1 MLIDR
6 EIIQKAK
13 RKLGDE
19 NAALIAEALHLDDFD
34 EKHMKSCCPFHHED
48 TPSFI
53 YNPKAYNMHCF
64 GCSRTVDLI
73 DAYMESGDTY
83 VEAVQK
89 LLDKADIVYPM
100 GEIGVKTKREYRYP
114 HEEKSNMDSV
124 YQYLGIRGISKQ
136 IVDNHDIGADQH
148 GNIAFHY
155 YDTNNVLT
163 MVKYRPSHRVDKSKG
178 EAKNW
183 AQKDADTT
191 PLLFNMNRINIESP
205 LVICEGEIDALAV
218 MEAGY
223 PNAVS
228 VPFGA
233 GNFGWID
240 ENWDWLEQF
249 ESIIICSDNDDPGIK
264 MQKECL
270 SRLGTW
276 RTKFVEVPEFYT
288 DEEKM
293 TKRKIKDMNEVL
305 YFFGKHKVLE
315 LIMNAKESPIE
326 SVIDLT
332 EIKGESLED
341 MDGIETG
348 LLPLDREVGKL
359 YYGTLN
365 IMSGSPG
372 SGKSSLIYQMA
383 CNAMDAGIVTWIYS
397 GEFSD
402 SMTRDWFEPILAGPR
417 HMKAYQSRKGDTY
430 YRVDNAVLSK
440 INSRYKGM
448 CYLYRDDHEG
458 SLTLLMKSMEEVVR
472 RYGAKFIIMDNMS
485 VIDTSNPDEELLE
498 QKEIVKRL
506 LTFARKY
513 NVAILL
519 VAHPRKMQT
528 GAKVSLYDVA
538 GSSVIVNLAHR
549 SLALKRV
556 TDDERSRN
564 AQFSSVKPELR
575 QYDVV
580 FTINKDRMR
589 GRSNIDIGLY
599 YDKASRRFYTSKEE
613 LDRQYS
619 WDTGTYTQELPYEK
633 PDDSEVFV

>member
-6 EIIQKAK
+6 EVILRAKQKI
-13 RKLGDE
+13 GDN
-19 NAALIAEALHLDDFD
+19 NAALIAEALKIDDFD
-34 EKHMKSCCPFHHED
+34 FHHLKSCCPFHHED

-64 GCSRTVDLI
+64 GCAKTVDLI
-73 DAYMESGDTY
+73 DAYMEGGDTY

-89 LLDKADIVYPM
+89 LLDKADIVYPL

-114 HEEKSNMDSV
+114 YEENGKMDSV
-124 YQYLGIRGISKQ
+124 YSYLDIRGISKQ
-136 IVDNHDIGADQH
+136 TVDHHNVAADKN
-148 GNIAFHY
+148 GNIAFNY

-163 MVKYRPSHRVDKSKG
+163 MVKYRPSHKVNKKKESKS
-178 EAKNW
+178 W
-183 AQKDADTT
+183 AQRDADTT
-191 PLLFNMNRINIESP
+191 PLLFNMNRINTDSP
-205 LVICEGEIDALAV
+205 LVITEGEIDTLAV
-218 MEAGY
+218 IEAGY

-240 ENWDWLEQF
+240 ENWEWLEQF
-249 ESIIICSDNDDPGIK
+249 GSIIICSDNDDPGLK

-270 SRLGTW
+270 NRLGTW
-276 RTKFVEVPEFYT
+276 RTKFVEIPEYYIDAT
-288 DEEKM
+288 NK
-293 TKRKIKDMNEVL
+293 TKRKIKDVNEVL
-305 YFFGKHKVLE
+305 YFYGKQKLIE
-315 LIMNAKESPIE
+315 LITNAKESPIE

-332 EIKGESLED
+332 DVRGESLENI
-341 MDGIETG
+341 DGVETG
-348 LLPLDREVGKL
+348 ILPIDRELGKL

-383 CNAMDAGIVTWIYS
+383 CNAIDAGIVTWIYS

-417 HMKAYQSRKGDTY
+417 YIKDLKSKKGDTY
-430 YRVDNAVLSK
+430 YRVDTTILPK
-440 INSRYKGM
+440 INSKYKGM

-458 SLTLLMKSMEEVVR
+458 NLVLLMKSMEEVVR

-485 VIDTSNPDEELLE
+485 VIDTSDQDEELLE

-519 VAHPRKMQT
+519 VAHPRKMQI

-549 SLALKRV
+549 SLALKRI
-556 TDDERSRN
+556 TDDEREGT
-564 AQFSSVKPELR
+564 AQSTSVKPELR
-575 QYDVV
+575 QFDVV

-589 GRSNIDIGLY
+589 GRSNIDIGMY
-599 YDKASRRFYTSKEE
+599 YDKRSRRFYTTQDE
-613 LDRQYS
+613 LDRHYG
-619 WDTGTYTQELPYEK
+619 WDTNTYADKLPYDK
-633 PDDSEVFV
+633 PDDLEVFT

>member
-1 MLIDR
+1 MLITHD
-6 EIIQKAK
+6 IIQKAK
-13 RKLGDE
+13 LKLGNM
-19 NAALIAEALHLDDFD
+19 NATIIADALGLQDFD
-34 EKHMKSCCPFHHED
+34 GKHLKSCCPFHHED

-64 GCSRTVDLI
+64 GCSRTVDVI

-83 VEAVQK
+83 IEAVQK
-89 LLDKADIVYPM
+89 LLDAAGIVYPM

-114 HEEKSNMDSV
+114 HEENSNMV
-124 YQYLGIRGISKQ
+124 PVFEYMERRGISEQ
-136 IVDNHDIGADQH
+136 TVANHNIGADDK
-148 GNIAFHY
+148 GNVAFHY

-163 MVKYRPSHRVDKSKG
+163 MVKYRPSHRVDRTKESKS
-178 EAKNW
+178 W

-191 PLLFNMNRINIESP
+191 PLLFNMNRVNVESP
-205 LVICEGEIDALAV
+205 LVICEGEIDCLAII
-218 MEAGY
+218 ESGY

-276 RTKFVEVPEFYT
+276 RTKFVEIPEYYI
-288 DEEKM
+288 DEERK
-293 TKRKIKDMNEVL
+293 TKRKIKDANEVL
-305 YFFGKHKVLE
+305 YFFGKHKVID
-315 LIMNAKESPIE
+315 LILNAKESPIE
-326 SVIDLT
+326 SVVDLT
-332 EIKGESLED
+332 EIKGESLDD

-348 LLPLDREVGKL
+348 ILPLDRELGKL

-372 SGKSSLIYQMA
+372 SGKSSLIYQIA
-383 CNAMDAGIVTWIYS
+383 CNAMDAGVVTWIYS

-417 HMKAYQSRKGDTY
+417 HIETLQSKKGDTY
-430 YRVDNAVLSK
+430 YKVDNKVLPK
-440 INSRYKGM
+440 INSRYKGL

-458 SLTLLMKSMEEVVR
+458 SLGLLMQSMEEVVR

-485 VIDTSNPDEELLE
+485 VIDTSNPEEELLE

-506 LTFARKY
+506 LTFARKF

-528 GAKVSLYDVA
+528 GTKVSLYDVA

-556 TDDERSRN
+556 TDNERSGAISNCQIRDD
-564 AQFSSVKPELR
+564 LR

-589 GRSNIDIGLY
+589 GRSDIDVGLY
-599 YDKASRRFYTSKEE
+599 YDKGSRRFYTSNAE
-613 LDRQYS
+613 LDRKYS
-619 WDTGTYTQELPYEK
+619 WDVEVYTDELPYDK
-633 PDDSEVFV
+633 PDDSEVF

>member
-6 EIIQKAK
+6 DVIMKAK
-13 RKLGDE
+13 KKLGDE
-19 NAALIAEALHLDDFD
+19 NALLIAGALGIEDFD
-34 EKHMKSCCPFHHED
+34 SHHLKSCCPFHHED

-64 GCSRTVDLI
+64 GCSKTVDLV
-73 DAYMESGDTY
+73 DAYIESGDTY

-100 GEIGVKTKREYRYP
+100 GEVGVKTKREYRYP
-114 HEEKSNMDSV
+114 HEENGEMDSV
-124 YQYLGIRGISKQ
+124 YSYLNRRGISNSV
-136 IVDNHDIGADQH
+136 IDNHGISADKN
-148 GNIAFHY
+148 GNIAFNY

-163 MVKYRPSHRVDKSKG
+163 MVKYRPSHRVDKSK
-178 EAKNW
+178 ESKSW
-183 AQKDADTT
+183 AQRDADTT
-191 PLLFNMNRINIESP
+191 PLLFNMDRINVESP
-205 LVICEGEIDALAV
+205 LVITEGEIDALAV
-218 MEAGY
+218 IEAGY
-223 PNAVS
+223 SNVVS

-249 ESIIICSDNDDPGIK
+249 ESIIICSDNDNPGVK

-276 RTKFVEVPEFYT
+276 RTKFVEIPEYYI
-288 DEEKM
+288 DEEKQ
-293 TKRKIKDMNEVL
+293 TKRKIKDANEVL
-305 YFFGKHKVLE
+305 YFFGKQKLIE
-315 LIMNAKESPIE
+315 LILNAKESPIE

-341 MDGIETG
+341 LDGVETG
-348 LLPLDREVGKL
+348 ILPIDRELGKL

-417 HMKAYQSRKGDTY
+417 HIRSLQSRKGDTY
-430 YRVDNAVLSK
+430 YRVDNHVLPQ
-440 INSRYKGM
+440 INGRYKGM

-458 SLTLLMKSMEEVVR
+458 SLSLLMKSMEEVVR

-485 VIDTSNPDEELLE
+485 VIDTNNPDEELLE

-506 LTFARKY
+506 LTFAKKY

-549 SLALKRV
+549 SLALKRI
-556 TDDERSRN
+556 TDDERSGE
-564 AQFSSVKPELR
+564 ASYSSVKPELK

-599 YDKASRRFYTSKEE
+599 YDNRSRRFYTSKQE

-619 WDTGTYTQELPYEK
+619 WDTETYTDEIPYDK
-633 PDDSEVFV
+633 PNDSEVFV